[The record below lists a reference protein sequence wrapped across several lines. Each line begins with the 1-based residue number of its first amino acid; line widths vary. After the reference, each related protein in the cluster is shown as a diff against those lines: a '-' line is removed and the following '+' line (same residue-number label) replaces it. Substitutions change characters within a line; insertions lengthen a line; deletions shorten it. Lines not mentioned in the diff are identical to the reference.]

1 MFIKLPTT
9 RKDYVINL
17 SKILFFYALK
27 ERVTRIEIEDGT
39 LLDVTLSLDEVEAM
53 IKRRGFLVSHSRE
66 E

>member
-39 LLDVTLSLDEVEAM
+39 LLDVTLSLDELEAM
-53 IKRRGFLVSHSRE
+53 FKKRGFLFSHSLE

>member
-1 MFIKLPTT
+1 MFIRLPTT

-17 SKILFFYALK
+17 SKILFYYALK

-39 LLDVTLSLDEVEAM
+39 LLDVTLSLDKLEAM
-53 IKRRGFLVSHSRE
+53 FKKRGFLFSHSCE

>member
-53 IKRRGFLVSHSRE
+53 IKRRGFLVSHSLE